1 MRAEQVF
8 IVSEG
13 AIESPW
19 FFFFLLGGAAWEK
32 PGESKRSFADSFN
45 ARGNEAL
52 RGRGRGVSNNGRSQ
66 GYS

>member
-19 FFFFLLGGAAWEK
+19 FSGCLREAQ
-32 PGESKRSFADSFN
+32 GE
-45 ARGNEAL
+45 
-52 RGRGRGVSNNGRSQ
+52 
-66 GYS
+66 

>member
-19 FFFFLLGGAAWEK
+19 FLGCL
-32 PGESKRSFADSFN
+32 GEA
-45 ARGNEAL
+45 
-52 RGRGRGVSNNGRSQ
+52 Q
-66 GYS
+66 GE

>member
-19 FFFFLLGGAAWEK
+19 FFFFLLGGGL
-32 PGESKRSFADSFN
+32 P
-45 ARGNEAL
+45 
-52 RGRGRGVSNNGRSQ
+52 GRSPGRVSAALLSPLMHVGTQ
-66 GYS
+66 P